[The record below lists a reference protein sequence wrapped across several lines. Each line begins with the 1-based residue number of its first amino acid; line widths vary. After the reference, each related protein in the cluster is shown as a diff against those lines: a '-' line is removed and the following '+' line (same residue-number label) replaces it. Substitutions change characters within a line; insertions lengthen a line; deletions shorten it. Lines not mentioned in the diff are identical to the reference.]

1 MEKEDIIVMN
11 VPLKFVNQRIEDYAM
26 QVTYDPKE
34 DRGQVVYNLSVIR
47 TADLNKAVR
56 VIKDVCRSGICA
68 STMIRFEHSGARI
81 EDYVIPEGMT
91 GLMTICSTTLDGLL
105 LNRGVPMNP
114 VGGGVVEV
122 EERVPRRFTHLI
134 RYEYTTIDPLQ
145 VLISQ
150 EITSITRVMKSGNGN
165 ILANIRECHMEAE
178 PILAGLLED
187 LSGAAFTGILDVGLP
202 NTPAL
207 GVTVDPQY
215 FGVVAL
221 GGTNQMAAL
230 VENGIWVK
238 IRAMKGLVDIA
249 TMQDVLTY

>member
-1 MEKEDIIVMN
+1 MT

-26 QVTYDPKE
+26 QVTYDPRE
-34 DRGQVVYNLSVIR
+34 DRGLVVYNLSVIR
-47 TADLNKAVR
+47 TDDYDRAVR
-56 VIKDVCRSGICA
+56 VIRDVCKSGICA
-68 STMIRFEHSGARI
+68 STMIRFVDEGV
-81 EDYVIPEGMT
+81 EFQGFTIPEGMT

-134 RYEYTTIDPLQ
+134 RYESTTIDPLQ

-150 EITSITRVMKSGNGN
+150 EITSITRVMKSGNGT

-178 PILAGLLED
+178 PILASLLED

-238 IRAMKGLVDIA
+238 TRAMKGLVDIA
-249 TMQDVLTY
+249 TMQDVFSY

>member
-47 TADLNKAVR
+47 TPDLNKAVR

-178 PILAGLLED
+178 PILAGLPRHGRRLRAPCRLRHHLCRHLRGG
-187 LSGAAFTGILDVGLP
+187 LSGELSQNAGAMNKLNCHPREGG
-202 NTPAL
+202 
-207 GVTVDPQY
+207 DPCYRWIPGQA
-215 FGVVAL
+215 G
-221 GGTNQMAAL
+221 ND
-230 VENGIWVK
+230 
-238 IRAMKGLVDIA
+238 IR
-249 TMQDVLTY
+249 